1 MPSAASL
8 NHTPRPARMLPEEVS
23 AKAFKRRSSS
33 RRPIAHGITALR
45 PLARPT
51 LPRPPHSEPN
61 VRDDRDTP
69 LWRAGTGGVV
79 GLIWGR
85 REQVFLLRG
94 LDSNQVICP
103 SCQFAAGSSRWIYWT
118 GESVKHASDLLVAQT
133 GFIKRSRLSRR
144 YFRFGQNRKCVGWR
158 GTSVLPH
165 RADLARPLAQV
176 SFGPRG
182 PDIRQRRSQP
192 VML

>member
-1 MPSAASL
+1 LIEGPVGLDNLHQLDTSNGCQDHTVLPSAASL

-33 RRPIAHGITALR
+33 RRPITHGITALR

-118 GESVKHASDLLVAQT
+118 GESVKHASDLLVAQ
-133 GFIKRSRLSRR
+133 
-144 YFRFGQNRKCVGWR
+144 
-158 GTSVLPH
+158 P
-165 RADLARPLAQV
+165 ARPVCGRQ
-176 SFGPRG
+176 FQRT
-182 PDIRQRRSQP
+182 IRRATATRTTP
-192 VML
+192 P